1 MFHRDRFPSP
11 ASSGCFHGGRILLA
25 ALGLVLILAA
35 SGASAQ
41 TVYADPA
48 GRFSFDIPKNW
59 SVISRAGGR
68 VTIGTRSSSAAVT
81 FRDDASADIVLSR
94 LLDETA
100 RSWTRVAVTERSVV
114 TAAGA
119 TGSVVIG
126 TGVNPRSVPSIFRIA
141 VVPLQGGILSIE
153 SAVPKEHYGLTR
165 LALENLEESVMAGV
179 PVSPARTEPAVDRD
193 AAEMEEAMRAG
204 IVSREQAG
212 TNETASQAA
221 APPPPAAKGK
231 AVLGVRARDLSET
244 EGLRLGLERGAVVAA
259 VVPEGPAHR
268 AGLLAGDIVTR
279 LDGIPIPDASALVH
293 AVSRRKPG
301 ETAVLEIRRGEE
313 TTRIRIELG
322 G

>member
-1 MFHRDRFPSP
+1 MLRRDRFPSP
-11 ASSGCFHGGRILLA
+11 SSSGCFPAGRILLA
-25 ALGLVLILAA
+25 ALSLVLIVGA

-41 TVYADPA
+41 TVYSDPA
-48 GRFSFDIPKNW
+48 GRFSLDIPKNW

-68 VTIGTRSSSAAVT
+68 VTIGTRSSQAAVT
-81 FRDDASADIVLSR
+81 FRDNASADAVLSQ
-94 LLDETA
+94 LMEETA
-100 RSWTRVAVTERSVV
+100 KSWTRVTVTERSAV
-114 TAAGA
+114 TTAGA

-141 VVPLQGGILSIE
+141 VVPLRGGILSIE

-179 PVSPARTEPAVDRD
+179 PMSSLQTESAADRD

-204 IVSREQAG
+204 IVTREQAG
-212 TNETASQAA
+212 TNEAMSHP
-221 APPPPAAKGK
+221 APPPSPAGKGK
-231 AVLGVRARDLSET
+231 AVLGVRARDLNET
-244 EGLRLGLERGAVVAA
+244 EGIRLGLERGAVVSA

-301 ETAVLEIRRGEE
+301 ETAVLEIRRGEQ
-313 TTRIRIELG
+313 TTRIQIELG